1 MKLNKTLNLSH
12 KLSCVVSGGWWG
24 MVFLFCFNQNII
36 VYVYSMYNIRY
47 FIYFMHKIYT
57 KHCILCIFI
66 HYIGLSIL
74 PNSMLKIGIGQNLI
88 YTPQYL
94 IYTDL
99 YLPVCRWSLKSL
111 LAPNF
116 QTNTLGLK
124 TPKKNTPFLM
134 CSSRCGISHYSMCL
148 LSHSSLKSLRPSMR
162 SYSISSGR
170 YTVLPFK

>member
-1 MKLNKTLNLSH
+1 MYIV
-12 KLSCVVSGGWWG
+12 CIIYII
-24 MVFLFCFNQNII
+24 LFILCTKYAQNT
-36 VYVYSMYNIRY
+36 VYYVYL
-47 FIYFMHKIYT
+47 YT
-57 KHCILCIFI
+57 
-66 HYIGLSIL
+66 IGLFRL
-74 PNSMLKIGIGQNLI
+74 PNSMLKIGIGVFLI

-94 IYTDL
+94 IYTNL

-148 LSHSSLKSLRPSMR
+148 LSHSSLKSFKPSMR
-162 SYSISSGR
+162 SYSISKGR

>member
-1 MKLNKTLNLSH
+1 
-12 KLSCVVSGGWWG
+12 
-24 MVFLFCFNQNII
+24 
-36 VYVYSMYNIRY
+36 MYNI
-47 FIYFMHKIYT
+47 HKYMYKHTILCT

-66 HYIGLSIL
+66 HYIGLFIL
-74 PNSMLKIGIGQNLI
+74 PNSMLKIGIEVFLI

-94 IYTDL
+94 IYTNL

-116 QTNTLGLK
+116 QTNTLCLK

-162 SYSISSGR
+162 SYSISKGR